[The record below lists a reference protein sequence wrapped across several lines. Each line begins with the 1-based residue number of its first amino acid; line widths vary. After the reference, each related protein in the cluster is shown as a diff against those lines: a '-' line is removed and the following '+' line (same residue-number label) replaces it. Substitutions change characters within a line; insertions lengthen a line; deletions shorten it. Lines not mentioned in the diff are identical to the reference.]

1 MLTPQMDATCGIAE
15 EAWGNGSMGN
25 GRMGEWEH
33 GEWEQG
39 EHGEE
44 RGNMGDMW
52 NTTSK

>member
-15 EAWGNGSMGN
+15 EAWGNGSI
-25 GRMGEWEH
+25 GEWEH
-33 GEWEQG
+33 GEWEDG
-39 EHGEE
+39 SMENMGE